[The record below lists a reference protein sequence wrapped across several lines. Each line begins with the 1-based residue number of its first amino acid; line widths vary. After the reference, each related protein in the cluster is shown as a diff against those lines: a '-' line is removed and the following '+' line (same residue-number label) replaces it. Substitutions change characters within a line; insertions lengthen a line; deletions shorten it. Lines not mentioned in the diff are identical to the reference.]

1 LTKYIPQVKTAKQY
15 FNHARACDSKMA
27 ATPFIAFQGPTNLE
41 GYARKRRPS
50 EQPASIP
57 KTFLDAM
64 EVREQVFVLEQGVP
78 LENEYDSDDARACH
92 WVCRHAPF
100 S

>member
-1 LTKYIPQVKTAKQY
+1 
-15 FNHARACDSKMA
+15 MA

-41 GYARKRRPS
+41 GYDRKRRPS
-50 EQPASIP
+50 EQPASVP

-64 EVREQVFVLEQGVP
+64 EVREHVFVVEQSVP

-92 WVCRHAPF
+92 WVRRPALF